1 MEQGYVYYSTT
12 AGSIGR
18 YMITRLSGAEKGAAL
33 WWLISIALLQRLQ
46 GSFINHLSSTL
57 NFIKKYEV
65 DLNFNIFMKQ

>member
-1 MEQGYVYYSTT
+1 
-12 AGSIGR
+12 
-18 YMITRLSGAEKGAAL
+18 MITRLSGAEKGAAL